1 MWFYWLWTTAARSF
15 LILGRTR
22 YWLILL
28 ENANRENWNEGNART
43 GKNRREPPLADTKA
57 EGSPVARGRW
67 GEQERKGREQGHGAQ
82 GNWGEDTN
90 HGGAWTCILQC
101 FITYQ
106 ATESKPGA
114 LLRRVELVVLGCIWL
129 YDWYF
134 MLTPHYCRMEVITV
148 CIYHSRRQS
157 SQKFKD
163 SRLATFIHSWHGTTD
178 VNISWLEH
186 RKSFILF
193 VVGSQ
198 FYWSKWI
205 VEHLWRQWKN
215 RKDQRRT
222 PLSCY

>member
-90 HGGAWTCILQC
+90 HGGAWTCILQG

-134 MLTPHYCRMEVITV
+134 MLTPPSLPYGGDHCSHLPFKKTVITEIQGFKAGNFYSFLAWDNGCKYFLAWTPEVIHI
-148 CIYHSRRQS
+148 C
-157 SQKFKD
+157 
-163 SRLATFIHSWHGTTD
+163 G
-178 VNISWLEH
+178 
-186 RKSFILF
+186 
-193 VVGSQ
+193 
-198 FYWSKWI
+198 
-205 VEHLWRQWKN
+205 WR
-215 RKDQRRT
+215 
-222 PLSCY
+222 SI